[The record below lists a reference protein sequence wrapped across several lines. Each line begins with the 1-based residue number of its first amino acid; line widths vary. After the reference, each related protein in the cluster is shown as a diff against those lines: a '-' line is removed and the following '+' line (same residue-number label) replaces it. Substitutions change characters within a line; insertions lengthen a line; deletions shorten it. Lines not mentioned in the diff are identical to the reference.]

1 MKSSNKYI
9 IKVLTT
15 GFVTLT
21 LISILLF
28 WARKACQAVFY
39 ETLVVG
45 NIGQVAIQPSGLLPE
60 LDKNPDVVVQSY
72 VSAYIENDII
82 ADSLGIVRNMGNL
95 VHSRETEFCII
106 TDLKSLKNPHLIL
119 FDKHKG
125 LFTLYDVFKAK
136 RGWGRKVK
144 LYAGPQGIGSTA
156 DKNLGRFSLP
166 RPNLCSYLGGEYF
179 IFYDKLQ
186 TCFFQIN
193 FPQKSVIKST
203 HLPDVIQ
210 IGNFN
215 GLAKGEDSLRSLK
228 FSPPRRKQTPQDK
241 QAGKKVLSAD
251 RGGDNPLVSAADYP
265 IATASTEYILIL
277 LSNGEIKRLH
287 LKTLDISGPVG
298 FLPSAHDSVHKAQPQ
313 ELFAYEAKPVTVNGK
328 YSGTIVTEISREAM
342 KIQVA
347 VFGPDGN
354 LITSNNSSIGAF
366 RKAGGPALL
375 ITNYL
380 LENLQPSL
388 FGLLSY
394 CTASSF
400 EAVDGHAGLFIL
412 PNSFVAIINRDKRDD
427 LGSFLATLIII
438 SPSIVL
444 GLLLGFAVYKSGEV
458 VGLSRRARRF
468 WLYGTILFGLS
479 AYITYRLTKP
489 AETLIT
495 CRNCGKM
502 RRPDMSNCHRCGGGV
517 ADPRTNPT
525 SLARLIQTD
534 RQLNATLQFFYLV
547 YPFTRLSVYL
557 SSSICG

>member
-166 RPNLCSYLGGEYF
+166 RPHLCSYLGGEYF

-193 FPQKSVIKST
+193 FAQKSVVKST
-203 HLPDVIQ
+203 RLPDVIQ

-215 GLAKGEDSLRSLK
+215 GLAKGEDSLQSLK
-228 FSPPRRKQTPQDK
+228 LSPPLRIQTPQDK
-241 QAGKKVLSAD
+241 QAQKKVLSNNRD
-251 RGGDNPLVSAADYP
+251 GNHPLVSAADFP
-265 IATASTEYILIL
+265 ITTSSTEYILIL

-313 ELFAYEAKPVTVNGK
+313 ELFAYAVMPVTVNDK
-328 YSGTIVTEISREAM
+328 YAGTIVAGISREAM
-342 KIQVA
+342 EIQAV

-354 LITSNNSSIGAF
+354 LITRKGSSIGGF
-366 RKAGGPALL
+366 RKAEGPALL

-388 FGLLSY
+388 FGLFSY

-400 EAVDGHAGLFIL
+400 EAVDGHTGLFIL
-412 PNSFVAIINRDKRDD
+412 PNSHVAIINREEV
-427 LGSFLATLIII
+427 GSIVLRFLLALIII
-438 SPSIVL
+438 SPSLVL
-444 GLLLGFAVYKSGEV
+444 GILLGFVVYKNGEV

-468 WLYGTILFGLS
+468 WLYGTILFGFS

-502 RRPDMSNCHRCGGGV
+502 RRPDMSNCHRCGGAWQIPELTPPPWRV
-517 ADPRTNPT
+517 LSTPT
-525 SLARLIQTD
+525 D
-534 RQLNATLQFFYLV
+534 N
-547 YPFTRLSVYL
+547 
-557 SSSICG
+557 